1 MSVNPFRLFEERLT
15 IDEIVVA
22 DGCTLVVPD
31 QVAQSVREI
40 AIEAAA
46 AAARGVAY
54 GRTTGVGANRD
65 VAADD
70 ADGEHGLRLVRSHAA
85 GGGEDLGAEVAT
97 ATLRIRAQQLAH
109 PGSGVPLE
117 VLAALVAASNDG
129 RAMLVRR
136 FGGVGTGDITVLA
149 ELALALLG
157 EMPWRD
163 GTTHRYLDHL
173 GANAA
178 LAIMSSSAPTLA
190 IAAHAAAE
198 LRDVAWAALA
208 NAAIGA
214 HAVGANPQQWS
225 SVAESVRPSPGV
237 TSASRALRRF
247 ADDVTPSRT
256 QDPFGWRAV
265 PYVCGPMLDALDALD
280 DEIERCVNAGTEN
293 PRFAGGSVWHHGG
306 FHHTSLA
313 LALDT
318 ARLALV
324 QWATLSLSRQVKLN
338 DPAYTGAT
346 RFLAEGPP
354 GSSGAMVLEYT
365 AASALEEVRTLA
377 DPTTRHTTT
386 ISIGTED
393 HATFAWRGAIAA
405 RDSARAART
414 VVACELLTATR
425 ALRLTGRR
433 SPALEPLLAVC
444 SALPVGHA
452 DRPLVDDLIAAEAL
466 LQRLG
471 TITASSAPG

>member
-1 MSVNPFRLFEERLT
+1 MSTDPFRLFEERLT
-15 IDEIVVA
+15 IAEMVAGDER
-22 DGCTLVVPD
+22 TLVLTD
-31 QVAQSVREI
+31 SVAESVRN
-40 AIEAAA
+40 AADEAAA
-46 AAARGVAY
+46 AAERGAAY

-85 GGGEDLGAEVAT
+85 GGGEDLGADVANST
-97 ATLRIRAQQLAH
+97 MRIRSQQLAH
-109 PGSGVPLE
+109 PGSGVPLD
-117 VLAALVAASNDG
+117 VLVALVAATNDG
-129 RAMLVRR
+129 RAMPVRR

-149 ELALALLG
+149 DLALALLG
-157 EMPWRD
+157 EAPWRD

-208 NAAIGA
+208 NAVIGA

-237 TSASRALRRF
+237 SSASRAMRRF
-247 ADDVTPSRT
+247 AGDVTPSRT

-265 PYVCGPMLDALDALD
+265 PYVLGPMLDVLDALD

-293 PRFAGGSVWHHGG
+293 PRFADGAVWHHGG

-324 QWATLSLSRQVKLN
+324 QWVTLSLSRQVKLN

-365 AASALEEVRTLA
+365 ASSALEEVRTLA

-405 RDSARAART
+405 RDAARAART

-425 ALRLTGRR
+425 ALRVTGRR
-433 SPALEPLLAVC
+433 SPALEPLLAAC
-444 SALPVGHA
+444 SSLSVEDA
-452 DRPLVDDLIAAEAL
+452 DRPLVDDLRVAEAL
-466 LQRLG
+466 LAPIALV
-471 TITASSAPG
+471 ASAS